1 MRFFFGFLNIG
12 NYFTAL
18 KQGLELNKIH
28 AELFIEED
36 KYNFI
41 ENNNIFSQ
49 LLILLT
55 NYSKKNKFI
64 KFPFLFCKLL
74 TKLILFIYSLFKFE
88 VYVFTG
94 FNSFFFFWELPIL
107 KFFKKKI
114 IVIFFGS
121 DARHPF
127 LSNLDNNFNINKK
140 LFELKN
146 IKLKID
152 RIEKYAD
159 IIINHTATS
168 HLFKKKFIPFL
179 YIGLP
184 TYNLNQN
191 YNNFSNSKVFGK
203 HFKKNILLLH
213 FPSNKNAKGTN
224 LIIKAVN
231 ELKKDFK
238 KEKIGVNI
246 KTKIL
251 FNKSNKEVLRYIKK
265 SDLIINELYSD
276 VFLSYADIEATLLNK
291 VSLKFGYYVKG
302 IKKDNLY
309 LKFPRKIIYYYP
321 ENLKKELRNY
331 ILNDK
336 KRKSFISLKNFI
348 INNWS
353 PDKVAKKFI
362 DLVNNYNKKKFI
374 KIYTFPKNINY
385 LYGTGLDKKNILKNF
400 NLYLRNNKINNLYF
414 HKKFNDNLKRNLI

>member
-18 KQGLELNKIH
+18 KQGLELNKSH

-36 KYNFI
+36 KYNLL
-41 ENNNIFSQ
+41 ENNNIFSK
-49 LLILLT
+49 LLILFT

-74 TKLILFIYSLFKFE
+74 TKLILFIYSLFKFD

-94 FNSFFFFWELPIL
+94 FNSFFYFWELLIL

-114 IVIFFGS
+114 VIIFFGS

-140 LFELKN
+140 LLELKN
-146 IKLKID
+146 IKSKIY

-184 TYNLNQN
+184 IHNLDQN
-191 YNNFSNSKVFGK
+191 YNNFSNSKVIDKDFN
-203 HFKKNILLLH
+203 KNILLLH
-213 FPSNKNAKGTN
+213 FPSNKAAKGTS

-238 KEKIGVNI
+238 KEKIRVNI

-251 FNKSNKEVLRYIKK
+251 FNKSNKEVLRYINK

-302 IKKDNLY
+302 IKKDNPF

-362 DLVNNYNKKKFI
+362 DLVNNYNKKKFT
-374 KIYTFPKNINY
+374 KIYTFPRNINY
-385 LYGTGLDKKNILKNF
+385 LYGSGVEKKNIHKNF
-400 NLYLRNNKINNLYF
+400 NLYLKNNKINNLYF

>member
-18 KQGLELNKIH
+18 KQGLELTKSH
-28 AELFIEED
+28 AEIFIEED
-36 KYNFI
+36 KFNTTVKKNF
-41 ENNNIFSQ
+41 FSK

-55 NYSKKNKFI
+55 NYNIKNKFI
-64 KFPFLFCKLL
+64 KSPLLFCKLL
-74 TKLILFIYSLFKFE
+74 TKLILFIYSLFKFD

-94 FNSFFFFWELPIL
+94 FNSFFYFWELSIL
-107 KFFKKKI
+107 KFFKKKVVI
-114 IVIFFGS
+114 IFFGS

-140 LFELKN
+140 LCELKN
-146 IKLKID
+146 IKSKIY

-184 TYNLNQN
+184 TNILDQN
-191 YNNFSNSKVFGK
+191 YNNFSNSKVFDK
-203 HFKKNILLLH
+203 HVTKNILLLH
-213 FPSNKNAKGTN
+213 FPSNKAAKGTS
-224 LIIKAVN
+224 LIIKVVN

-238 KEKIGVNI
+238 KEKIKVSI
-246 KTKIL
+246 RMKIL
-251 FNKSNKEVLRYIKK
+251 FNKSNKEILRYINK
-265 SDLIINELYSD
+265 SDLIISELYSD
-276 VFLSYADIEATLLNK
+276 VFLGYADLEATLLNK

-302 IKKDNLY
+302 IKKDNPY
-309 LKFPRKIIYYYP
+309 LKFPSKIIYYYP

-331 ILNDK
+331 ILNEK
-336 KRKSFISLKNFI
+336 KRKSFMSLKNFI

-353 PDKVAKKFI
+353 HDKVAKKFI
-362 DLVNNYNKKKFI
+362 DLVNNYKKRKFI
-374 KIYTFPKNINY
+374 KIYAFPKNINY
-385 LYGTGLDKKNILKNF
+385 LYGNGIDKKNILKNF
-400 NLYLRNNKINNLYF
+400 NLYLKNNKINNLYF
-414 HKKFNDNLKRNLI
+414 HKKFNDNLKRKLI